1 MRYLI
6 GYTADGRGAEAVAL
20 AAALGGPDAH
30 LDIAIVLP
38 ESTPFSANYPGG
50 DHGYSSIL
58 ADKVDS
64 WAAEALSLVPVG
76 TSARVVARSVTSPA
90 AGLIAAAEETGA
102 DAIVLGGRKR
112 HMAGFFAPGSVTSS
126 LLHASPFPV
135 AMSTPGAV
143 AALEK
148 AEGKLSRITAFVSNG
163 AAARSVVQAAAAFA
177 AEQSLEVRVVSLVIQ
192 ELAEVGKTRMRESV
206 SRSQEAADAVVA
218 DLGVSAEVRVV
229 TGASIDEAIAS
240 IDWEDGE
247 IAVVGSSRLARKRRL
262 FLGSTAQRILRTLP
276 VPLLVVPKNYKSA
289 PE

>member
-58 ADKVDS
+58 AEKVDS
-64 WAAEALSLVPVG
+64 WAADALALVPVG
-76 TSARVVARSVTSPA
+76 TSARVVARSVASPA
-90 AGLIAAAEETGA
+90 AGLIATAEETGA

-112 HMAGFFAPGSVTSS
+112 HVAGFFAPGSVTSS
-126 LLHASPFPV
+126 LLHASPVPV

-143 AALEK
+143 AALQK

-163 AAARSVVQAAAAFA
+163 VAARSVVQAAAAFA
-177 AEQSLEVRVVSLVIQ
+177 AAQSLEVRVVSLVIQ

-206 SRSQEAADAVVA
+206 ARSQEAAEAVVA
-218 DLGVSAEVRVV
+218 DLGVSAEVQVV

-240 IDWEDGE
+240 LDWEDGE

-276 VPLLVVPKNYKSA
+276 VPLLVIPKNYKSA